1 MGGFSRSDYFGVGV
15 IILSLLT
22 IALPPL
28 PLRRYG
34 TCCSSG
40 EKKVGIVIDLL
51 SLEMLIFQL
60 SIHTIPS
67 LSNINQ
73 PV

>member
-1 MGGFSRSDYFGVGV
+1 MGGFSRFDYFGVGV
-15 IILSLLT
+15 IILSLT

-40 EKKVGIVIDLL
+40 EKVGIVIDLL
-51 SLEMLIFQL
+51 SLEMLIFPL
-60 SIHTIPS
+60 SIHTILS

>member
-1 MGGFSRSDYFGVGV
+1 MGGFSRFDYFGVGV

-40 EKKVGIVIDLL
+40 EKVGIVIDLL
-51 SLEMLIFQL
+51 SLKMLIFQL

-73 PV
+73 SV

>member
-15 IILSLLT
+15 IILSLT

-40 EKKVGIVIDLL
+40 EKVGIVIDLL